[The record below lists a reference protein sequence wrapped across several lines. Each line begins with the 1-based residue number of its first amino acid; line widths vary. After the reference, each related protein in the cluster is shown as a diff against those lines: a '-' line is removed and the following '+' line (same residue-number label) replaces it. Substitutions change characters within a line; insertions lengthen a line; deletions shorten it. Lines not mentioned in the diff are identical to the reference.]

1 MSAPTEKNTKRGIFD
16 RKAIRA
22 KNHAPRVSSMVVF
35 TLSAFIAGAVALSV
49 RTTVPELARAP
60 GEITTLGRA
69 HQVESINQGVV
80 EAVHVR
86 EGQVVAKGQI
96 LARLFSP
103 EVDRNIRSV
112 LQQKEA
118 LNSRISTLESILSYL
133 DQPDGSAGPQI
144 DAPGGVR
151 DYARSRVWLHDLQ
164 KEIARGRAASL
175 REIIRELEEAQALMA
190 GRVREKEASVE
201 RLATLFESGSI
212 TRIRLEAE
220 QQSLDELRGRLI
232 EAGIELATN
241 KANYAESRDK
251 PLERDL
257 ALREQTLT
265 ELFALQQE
273 KDQLSTQLATLESQR
288 EELAIRA
295 PVAGVIQAVDFPKTG
310 EVIEAG
316 STLFELVSTDENL
329 VAELRIGEADIG
341 HIQVDDRVSLKLTTY
356 DARRYGEITGRIT
369 SLSPNI
375 VTDPADGS
383 TYFRGVVALDTLTIG
398 RGELE
403 RPVRVGMA
411 GVAEVVT
418 DERSMMAYLAKP
430 VYRSL
435 ESAFG
440 ER

>member
-1 MSAPTEKNTKRGIFD
+1 MSARSDKQPKSGIFARKSFREKN
-16 RKAIRA
+16 RA
-22 KNHAPRVSSMVVF
+22 PMVSSMVVF
-35 TLSAFIAGAVALSV
+35 TLSAFLAGAVVLSIV
-49 RTTVPELARAP
+49 TTVPELARAP

-69 HQVESINQGVV
+69 HQVESINEGIVRT
-80 EAVHVR
+80 VHVR
-86 EGQVVAKGQI
+86 EGQTVAAGQV
-96 LARLFSP
+96 LASLQSP
-103 EVDRNIRSV
+103 ELDRNIRFV
-112 LQQKEA
+112 TQQKQA
-118 LNSRISTLESILSYL
+118 LTSRITTLESILSYL
-133 DQPDGSAGPQI
+133 DEPDASSDRDGT
-144 DAPGGVR
+144 APADVR

-164 KEIARGRAASL
+164 KEIARGRAQSL
-175 REIIRELEEAQALMA
+175 REIITELEEAQRLMA
-190 GRVREKEASVE
+190 GRVKEKEASVD

-273 KDQLSTQLATLESQR
+273 QDQLATQLATLESQR
-288 EELAIRA
+288 EELSIRA

-316 STLFELVSTDENL
+316 STLFELVGSNENL

-341 HIQVDDRVSLKLTTY
+341 HIQVDDRVSLKLTTF

-375 VTDPADGS
+375 VTDPTDGS
-383 TYFRGVVALDTLTIG
+383 TYFRGIVSLDSLTIG
-398 RGELE
+398 KGNLQ

-418 DERSMMAYLAKP
+418 DQRSMMAYLAKP